1 MWTSQ
6 ICFEK
11 TALYRGNASVGSG
24 EKLDDDGL
32 D

>member
-6 ICFEK
+6 IRLEK
-11 TALYRGNASVGSG
+11 LLMYKGNASVGSG
-24 EKLDDDGL
+24 EKLDSDGL